1 MSSGNADAGV
11 LDKPA
16 SVQQVVQ
23 LASQPFF
30 ENQYPILRWF
40 RTGDVMLKQVCFH
53 SSSHRL
59 SILTMIQGQ
68 YLRA

>member
-1 MSSGNADAGV
+1 MSSENTDAGV

-16 SVQQVVQ
+16 SAEQIVK
-23 LASQPFF
+23 LASEPFF
-30 ENQYPILRWF
+30 DNQYPILRWF